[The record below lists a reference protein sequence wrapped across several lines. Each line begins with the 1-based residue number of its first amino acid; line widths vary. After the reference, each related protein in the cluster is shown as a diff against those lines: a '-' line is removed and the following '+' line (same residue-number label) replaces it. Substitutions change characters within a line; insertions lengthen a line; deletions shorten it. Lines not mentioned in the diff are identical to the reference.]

1 MRPPAK
7 GVVVRSY
14 LSLPF
19 QKPSLFDS
27 SKYQS
32 SLSLAEFEQSGLS
45 ANIIPKKMR
54 ASTGRKWAL
63 RQKTIWI
70 RFCIMSFQLETAG
83 FNQVFS
89 SKFKLERI

>member
-7 GVVVRSY
+7 GVVLRSY

-45 ANIIPKKMR
+45 ANIIPKKMQ

-63 RQKTIWI
+63 RRKTIWI
-70 RFCIMSFQLETAG
+70 RSCIMSFQLETAA